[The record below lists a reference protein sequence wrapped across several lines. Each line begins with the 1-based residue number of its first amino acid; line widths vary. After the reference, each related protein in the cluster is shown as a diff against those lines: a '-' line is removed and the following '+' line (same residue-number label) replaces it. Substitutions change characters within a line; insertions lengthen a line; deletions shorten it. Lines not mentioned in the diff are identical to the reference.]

1 VLASKFGAE
10 FSLLVSPLN
19 TKLGWELELELV
31 DELEELDA
39 PDDEALNSIQ
49 GTATCFPEPC
59 EELEEEMPL
68 LELLEELLL
77 GEVLLLLGEE
87 LLLGEVLLLL
97 GEELLL
103 ELLSPE
109 RDSTANSNRPDAGF
123 TIASLIVPI
132 WVPELP
138 VTCAPVSWL
147 TRMASCPI
155 RPVAL
160 RPRLLKPDWLLEEL
174 P

>member
-68 LELLEELLL
+68 LELL
-77 GEVLLLLGEE
+77 EE